1 VRKKT
6 EAKRLRNLAKEVL
19 DSLGYKRSFI
29 EVNLVTKGVMRSLNY
44 RFRGKDSTTNVLSFG
59 VPRGFPEP
67 RKYFLRSLGE
77 VYLDPAYIK
86 SRGENIDYLLIH
98 GLLHLLGFG
107 HERYDDRMKMM
118 KLERKILKCQ
128 KIKF

>member
-1 VRKKT
+1 MRKKT
-6 EAKRLRNLAKEVL
+6 ETKRLRNLAKEVL

-44 RFRGKDSTTNVLSFG
+44 KFKGKDSATNVLSFG
-59 VPRGFPEP
+59 VPRGFPDP
-67 RKYFLRSLGE
+67 NKNLLRSLGE
-77 VYLDPAYIK
+77 VYLDPSYIK

-118 KLERKILKCQ
+118 KLERKILKWQ